1 MGNCG
6 SQFTDAYCGGLL
18 SEELEAGPDI
28 VGYGVRNQER
38 RLEQT
43 MKLTSPFTGT
53 GGFHRYRGGHVWY
66 NRFRVLNRQFAHAQ
80 ALFWKCR

>member
-43 MKLTSPFTGT
+43 MKLTSPF
-53 GGFHRYRGGHVWY
+53 HRYWRLSPLPRWSRMVQSFSGT
-66 NRFRVLNRQFAHAQ
+66 
-80 ALFWKCR
+80 